1 MQKCTTGGRSF
12 KQILKEVASRCEKDD
27 VELFAIVARRLW
39 LRRND
44 FIHGGNFMHPT
55 QVQKDS

>member
-1 MQKCTTGGRSF
+1 M
-12 KQILKEVASRCEKDD
+12 LRCEKED

-44 FIHGGNFMHPT
+44 FIHGGQFTHP
-55 QVQKDS
+55 VQMLRDSVKALTEF